1 MGKVTMQGVQKILHL
16 DVQYPDFATWEE
28 ILDFEVDGVQV
39 QAIAS
44 HQWREDTIRIFKS
57 FQVEGDE
64 YGYSCRPP
72 LMALG
77 AAMVGRR
84 NPLAARGSTVRDDC
98 IRMATGTFREHS
110 TYLRLKAEID
120 REQEA
125 FSSAFRD
132 ELENLFNADTRAQ
145 EHFRAQKLELRRKL
159 RDKEIE
165 PKPHQEILAGMKKK
179 AEPSH
184 EKYLTLQSKIAR
196 ELENIKR
203 LHIERALKINPP
215 AAEKS

>member
-1 MGKVTMQGVQKILHL
+1 MGNVTMQGVQKILHL

-28 ILDFEVDGVQV
+28 TLDFEVDGVHV
-39 QAIAS
+39 KAIAT
-44 HQWREDTIRIFKS
+44 HKWREDTIRIVEPFD
-57 FQVEGDE
+57 VEGDD

-77 AAMVGRR
+77 AAMVGRKKS
-84 NPLAARGSTVRDDC
+84 LAARGLTVRDDC
-98 IRMATGTFREHS
+98 IRMATGTYHQHS
-110 TYLRLKAEID
+110 TYLRLKPEID
-120 REQEA
+120 RAQEA

-165 PKPHQEILAGMKKK
+165 PKPYQEILAGMKKE

-196 ELENIKR
+196 ELENIKKA
-203 LHIERALKINPP
+203 HIERALKVNS
-215 AAEKS
+215 A

>member
-1 MGKVTMQGVQKILHL
+1 MGNVTMQGVQKILHL
-16 DVQYPDFATWEE
+16 DVQYPDFAAWEE
-28 ILDFEVDGVQV
+28 THDFEVDGVQV
-39 QAIAS
+39 QAIAT
-44 HQWREDTIRIFKS
+44 HKWREDTIRIDEPFD
-57 FQVEGDE
+57 VEGDD

-77 AAMVGRR
+77 AAMVGRKKS
-84 NPLAARGSTVRDDC
+84 LAARGLTVRDDC
-98 IRMATGTFREHS
+98 IRMATGTYHQHS
-110 TYLRLKAEID
+110 TYLRLKPEID
-120 REQEA
+120 RAQEA

-165 PKPHQEILAGMKKK
+165 PKPYQGILAGMKKE

-196 ELENIKR
+196 ELENIKIA
-203 LHIERALKINPP
+203 HIERALKVNS
-215 AAEKS
+215 ACR

>member
-1 MGKVTMQGVQKILHL
+1 MGNVTMQGVQKILHL

-28 ILDFEVDGVQV
+28 FLDFKVDGVQFK
-39 QAIAS
+39 AIAT
-44 HQWREDTIRIFKS
+44 HKWREDTVRIIEP
-57 FQVEGDE
+57 FQVEGDV
-64 YGYSCRPP
+64 YQYSCRPP
-72 LMALG
+72 LMVVR

-84 NPLAARGSTVRDDC
+84 KSLADRGLTVHHDC
-98 IRMATGTFREHS
+98 IRMATGTYRQHS
-110 TYLRLKAEID
+110 TYLRLKPEID
-120 REQEA
+120 WAQEA

-159 RDKEIE
+159 HDKQIE
-165 PKPHQEILAGMKKK
+165 PKPYQETLAGIKKE

-196 ELENIKR
+196 ELGNILR
-203 LHIERALKINPP
+203 AHIERALKVNS
-215 AAEKS
+215 ACR

>member
-1 MGKVTMQGVQKILHL
+1 MGNVTMQGVQKILHL
-16 DVQYPDFATWEE
+16 DVQYPDFTTWEE

-39 QAIAS
+39 QAIAT
-44 HQWREDTIRIFKS
+44 HQWRQDTIRILKP

-72 LMALG
+72 LIALG

-84 NPLAARGSTVRDDC
+84 NALEARGLTVRDDC
-98 IRMATGTFREHS
+98 IRMATGTYRQHC
-110 TYLRLKAEID
+110 TYLRLKPEID
-120 REQEA
+120 RAQEA

-165 PKPHQEILAGMKKK
+165 PKPYQEILAVMKKE

-196 ELENIKR
+196 ELGNILR
-203 LHIERALKINPP
+203 AHIERALKVNS
-215 AAEKS
+215 ACR

>member
-1 MGKVTMQGVQKILHL
+1 MQGVQKILHL
-16 DVQYPDFATWEE
+16 DVQYPDFTTWEE

-39 QAIAS
+39 QAIAT
-44 HQWREDTIRIFKS
+44 HQWREDTVRILKP

-72 LMALG
+72 LIALG

-84 NPLAARGSTVRDDC
+84 NALEARGLTVRDDC

-120 REQEA
+120 REQET

-132 ELENLFNADTRAQ
+132 ELENLFNADTKAL

-159 RDKEIE
+159 RDKQIE
-165 PKPHQEILAGMKKK
+165 PKPYQETLAGIKKE
-179 AEPSH
+179 AEPIH

-196 ELENIKR
+196 ELENIKTA
-203 LHIERALKINPP
+203 HIERTLKVNS
-215 AAEKS
+215 ACR